1 MFPDVLSQS
10 VGKHDLNLFLPEIRR
25 YFMIR
30 ILTDSASDILPAEA
44 EQLGVTVIPLNVT
57 LEDGTVLRDGVDM
70 TPSAYYEIL
79 AGCRKLP
86 TTSQPS
92 PELFENFFLEA
103 AAAGDE
109 VIGIFLSHAL
119 PGTYQCAKLAADMA
133 NVDNVHFVDSGHV
146 CLSEALLVRLAVQLR
161 DSGKTA
167 GQIAAILEHAKEHL
181 HLVAAIDDLK
191 YLRKGGRLP
200 AAVAVAGGMLG
211 IKPLITIKEGKVAMA
226 GKARGLPGAYV
237 ALFKKVEELG
247 GISAAVPALAGYTLS
262 AREVQPIQTY
272 LQDNLQCA
280 EPLVRQIGCVIG
292 THAGPGAFGLAFFD
306 QGLEL

>member
-1 MFPDVLSQS
+1 
-10 VGKHDLNLFLPEIRR
+10 
-25 YFMIR
+25 MIR

-57 LEDGTVLRDGVDM
+57 LEDGTVLRDGIDK
-70 TPSAYYEIL
+70 TPSEYYALLKE
-79 AGCRKLP
+79 CHKLP

-92 PELFENFFLEA
+92 PELFERFYQDA

-109 VIGIFLSHAL
+109 VLGIFLSHEL
-119 PGTYQCAKLAADMA
+119 SGTWQCARLAADLV
-133 NVDNVHFVDSGHV
+133 NVDNVLFVDSANV
-146 CLSEALLVRLAVQLR
+146 CLGEGLLVRLAVQLR
-161 DSGKTA
+161 AA
-167 GQIAAILEHAKEHL
+167 GRTLVQIATDLEHAKEHL

-191 YLRKGGRLP
+191 YLRKGGRLS
-200 AAVAVAGGMLG
+200 AAAAVAGGMLG
-211 IKPLITIKEGKVAMA
+211 IKPILAVIEGKVALA
-226 GKARGLPGAYV
+226 GKARGLPGVYV
-237 ALFKKVEELG
+237 ALFKKIDEMG
-247 GISAAVPALAGYTLS
+247 GIHPGYTPLLGYTVNH
-262 AREVQPIQTY
+262 RELQPLLPY

>member
-1 MFPDVLSQS
+1 
-10 VGKHDLNLFLPEIRR
+10 
-25 YFMIR
+25 MIR

-119 PGTYQCAKLAADMA
+119 SGTYQCAKLAADMA
-133 NVDNVHFVDSGHV
+133 NVDNVLFVDSTNV
-146 CLSEALLVRLAVQLR
+146 CLGEGLLVRLAAHLR
-161 DSGKTA
+161 DEGKSA
-167 GQIAAILEHAKEHL
+167 VQIAATLEHAKEHL

-211 IKPLITIKEGKVAMA
+211 IKPLITIQDGKVAMA

-237 ALFKKVEELG
+237 ALFKKVEEMG
-247 GISAAVPALAGYTLS
+247 GISPAFPALAGYTVS
-262 AREVQPIQTY
+262 PREVTPIQTY
-272 LQDNLQCA
+272 LRDNLQQ
-280 EPLVRQIGCVIG
+280 EDLLVRQIGCVIG
-292 THAGPGAFGLAFFD
+292 THAGPGAFGIAFFD
-306 QGLEL
+306 KTLTLDL

>member
-1 MFPDVLSQS
+1 
-10 VGKHDLNLFLPEIRR
+10 
-25 YFMIR
+25 MIR

-70 TPSAYYEIL
+70 APSAYYEIL

-119 PGTYQCAKLAADMA
+119 SGTYQCAKLAADMA
-133 NVDNVHFVDSGHV
+133 NVDNVLFVDSGHV

-211 IKPLITIKEGKVAMA
+211 IKPLITIQDGKVAMA

-237 ALFKKVEELG
+237 ALFKKVEEMG
-247 GISAAVPALAGYTLS
+247 GITPAFPALAGYTVS
-262 AREVQPIQTY
+262 PREVTPIQTY
-272 LQDNLQCA
+272 LRDNLQQ
-280 EPLVRQIGCVIG
+280 EDLLVRQIGCVIG
-292 THAGPGAFGLAFFD
+292 THAGPGAFGIAFFD
-306 QGLEL
+306 KTLTLDL

>member
-1 MFPDVLSQS
+1 
-10 VGKHDLNLFLPEIRR
+10 
-25 YFMIR
+25 MIR

-57 LEDGTVLRDGVDM
+57 LEDGTVLRDSVDM

-119 PGTYQCAKLAADMA
+119 SGTYQCAKLAADMA
-133 NVDNVHFVDSGHV
+133 NVDNVLFVDSGHV

-211 IKPLITIKEGKVAMA
+211 IKPLITIQDGKVAMA

-237 ALFKKVEELG
+237 ALFKKVEEMG
-247 GISAAVPALAGYTLS
+247 GINPAFPALAGYTVS
-262 AREVQPIQTY
+262 SREVTPIQTY
-272 LQDNLQCA
+272 LRDNLQQ
-280 EPLVRQIGCVIG
+280 EDLLVRQIGCVIG
-292 THAGPGAFGLAFFD
+292 THAGPGAFGIAFFD
-306 QGLEL
+306 KTLTLDL

>member
-1 MFPDVLSQS
+1 
-10 VGKHDLNLFLPEIRR
+10 
-25 YFMIR
+25 MIR

-119 PGTYQCAKLAADMA
+119 SGTYQCAKLAADMA
-133 NVDNVHFVDSGHV
+133 NVDNVLFVDSGHV

-211 IKPLITIKEGKVAMA
+211 IKPLITIQDGKVAMV

-237 ALFKKVEELG
+237 ALFKKVEEMG
-247 GISAAVPALAGYTLS
+247 GINPAFPALAGYTVS
-262 AREVQPIQTY
+262 PREVTPIQTY
-272 LQDNLQCA
+272 LRDNLQQ
-280 EPLVRQIGCVIG
+280 EDLLVRQIGCVIG
-292 THAGPGAFGLAFFD
+292 THAGPGAFGIAFFD
-306 QGLEL
+306 KALTLDL

>member
-1 MFPDVLSQS
+1 
-10 VGKHDLNLFLPEIRR
+10 
-25 YFMIR
+25 MIR
-30 ILTDSASDILPAEA
+30 ILTDSASAILPADSA
-44 EQLGVTVIPLNVT
+44 QLGVTGIPLNVT

-70 TPSAYYEIL
+70 TPTAYYEIL

-119 PGTYQCAKLAADMA
+119 SGTYQCAKLAADMA
-133 NVDNVHFVDSGHV
+133 NVDNVLFVDSGHV

-211 IKPLITIKEGKVAMA
+211 IKPLITIQDGKVAMA

-237 ALFKKVEELG
+237 ALFKKVEEMG
-247 GISAAVPALAGYTLS
+247 GINPAFPALAGYTVS
-262 AREVQPIQTY
+262 PREVTPIQTY
-272 LQDNLQCA
+272 LRDNLQQ
-280 EPLVRQIGCVIG
+280 EDLLVRQIGCVIG
-292 THAGPGAFGLAFFD
+292 THAGPGAFGIAFFD
-306 QGLEL
+306 KALTLDL

>member
-1 MFPDVLSQS
+1 
-10 VGKHDLNLFLPEIRR
+10 
-25 YFMIR
+25 MIR

-57 LEDGTVLRDGVDM
+57 LEDGTILRDGVDM

-119 PGTYQCAKLAADMA
+119 SGTYQCAKLAADMA
-133 NVDNVHFVDSGHV
+133 NVDNVLFVDSGHV

-211 IKPLITIKEGKVAMA
+211 IKPLITIQDGKVAMA

-237 ALFKKVEELG
+237 ALFKKVEEMG
-247 GISAAVPALAGYTLS
+247 GINPAFPALAGYTVS
-262 AREVQPIQTY
+262 SREVTPIQTY
-272 LQDNLQCA
+272 LRDNLQQ
-280 EPLVRQIGCVIG
+280 EDLLVRQIGCVIG
-292 THAGPGAFGLAFFD
+292 THAGPGAFGIAFFD
-306 QGLEL
+306 KTLKLDL

>member
-1 MFPDVLSQS
+1 
-10 VGKHDLNLFLPEIRR
+10 
-25 YFMIR
+25 MIR

-57 LEDGTVLRDGVDM
+57 LEDGTILRDGVDM

-119 PGTYQCAKLAADMA
+119 SGTYQCAKLAADMA
-133 NVDNVHFVDSGHV
+133 NVDNVLFVDSGHV

-211 IKPLITIKEGKVAMA
+211 IKPLITIQDGKVAMA

-237 ALFKKVEELG
+237 ALFKKVEEMG
-247 GISAAVPALAGYTLS
+247 GINPAFPALAGYTIS
-262 AREVQPIQTY
+262 PREVTPIQTY
-272 LQDNLQCA
+272 LRDNLQQ
-280 EPLVRQIGCVIG
+280 EDLLVRQIGCVIG
-292 THAGPGAFGLAFFD
+292 THAGPGAFGIAFFD
-306 QGLEL
+306 KTLTLDL

>member
-1 MFPDVLSQS
+1 
-10 VGKHDLNLFLPEIRR
+10 
-25 YFMIR
+25 MIR

-119 PGTYQCAKLAADMA
+119 SGTYQCAKLAADMA
-133 NVDNVHFVDSGHV
+133 NVDNVLFVDSGHV

-211 IKPLITIKEGKVAMA
+211 IKPLITIQDGKVAMA

-237 ALFKKVEELG
+237 ALFKKVEEMG
-247 GISAAVPALAGYTLS
+247 GISPAFPALAGYTVS
-262 AREVQPIQTY
+262 PREVTPIQTY
-272 LQDNLQCA
+272 LRDNLQQ
-280 EPLVRQIGCVIG
+280 EDLLIRQIGCVIG
-292 THAGPGAFGLAFFD
+292 THAGPGAFGIAFFD
-306 QGLEL
+306 KTLTLDL